1 MNNLLCMAWIFSQ
14 ALQIHRAHKTK
25 VPFAASPA
33 FTPFGFHHILH
44 GHSSQQHQVLRCL
57 KQEETIGQARNS
69 ETQSFN
75 SVCLG
80 DLGPK
85 PVWWWGAEADDSTP
99 LFLNAPLVLKDTS
112 PSCCSQ
118 NQAGLYSW
126 VKTECQAVYFLYFS
140 VEMRLFLCLCGAD
153 TACSQPVKCGT
164 FPVI

>member
-1 MNNLLCMAWIFSQ
+1 MHGLNFFPSLTNPQSPQNKSALCSLPCFHPFWFSPCSSWTFLST
-14 ALQIHRAHKTK
+14 A
-25 VPFAASPA
+25 P
-33 FTPFGFHHILH
+33 
-44 GHSSQQHQVLRCL
+44 SSQVFKARRNHRSGKELRDPEL
-57 KQEETIGQARNS
+57 QLGL
-69 ETQSFN
+69 
-75 SVCLG
+75 LG

-85 PVWWWGAEADDSTP
+85 PVWWWGAEAGDSTP

-126 VKTECQAVYFLYFS
+126 VKTECQAVYFLYLS

-153 TACSQPVKCGT
+153 TARSQPVKCGT